1 MDANS
6 TTVSTESF
14 MDCGNDSDFILG
26 NHTCSN
32 NSYTDYNTDIS
43 SLYSSLK
50 WIALCLL
57 IGILSMNIIV
67 ISLLFASK
75 RKSRMGFFVKNLAF
89 SDLAVG
95 LFFLLPETTFN
106 WFEYEWTKYICYM
119 YYGYFSMVAYYAST
133 FSIVVLS
140 VDRLYVIM
148 RPVSTVS
155 NGRVYRYGLALSAW
169 IMALILG
176 IHYAVYIKFYEDDGT
191 CGHEFE
197 YPKVILYFDVL
208 VMLVLPIFTITICY
222 ILIFVTISRRHRGGF
237 VVSKRK
243 HNSTN
248 ESEGEIQG
256 KDKIITTAKIKTI
269 KLLFVVVITYIL
281 CWAPITVAAF
291 LNHYDVISVS
301 DNATENVVF
310 QVLYLFAPL
319 NSLVNPM
326 IFLLFNRKMFV
337 RKRKVLYDYSSR
349 RTSIP
354 MISLGASRTSLY
366 NSKTNS
372 GVDVCTFRT

>member
-1 MDANS
+1 
-6 TTVSTESF
+6 
-14 MDCGNDSDFILG
+14 
-26 NHTCSN
+26 
-32 NSYTDYNTDIS
+32 
-43 SLYSSLK
+43 
-50 WIALCLL
+50 
-57 IGILSMNIIV
+57 
-67 ISLLFASK
+67 
-75 RKSRMGFFVKNLAF
+75 
-89 SDLAVG
+89 
-95 LFFLLPETTFN
+95 
-106 WFEYEWTKYICYM
+106 
-119 YYGYFSMVAYYAST
+119 
-133 FSIVVLS
+133 
-140 VDRLYVIM
+140 M

-197 YPKVILYFDVL
+197 YPKVILYVDVV

-222 ILIFVTISRRHRGGF
+222 ILIFVTISRRHQNGF

-243 HNSTN
+243 HSSTN

-269 KLLFVVVITYIL
+269 KLLFVVVIAYIL

-301 DNATENVVF
+301 DNATEKVVF
-310 QVLYLFAPL
+310 QLLYLFAPL

-366 NSKTNS
+366 NIKTNY
-372 GVDVCTFRT
+372 